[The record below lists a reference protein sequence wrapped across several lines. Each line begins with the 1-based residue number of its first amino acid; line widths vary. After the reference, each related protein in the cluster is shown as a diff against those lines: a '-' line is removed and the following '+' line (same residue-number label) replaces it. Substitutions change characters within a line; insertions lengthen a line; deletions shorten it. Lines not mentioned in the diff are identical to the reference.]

1 MKKRRRIIFILTVS
15 LALVTVAVGVYNH
28 CSNTSFWNVNIA
40 QILTLIITLAIVFV
54 ATQFKNDQRRAKDH
68 AERMTLKI
76 QELASSDCFYS
87 FKSSEDIQNAKRTF
101 YMSTRKISNCV
112 EVLKKYGEDFGF
124 KDDIDYLEKE
134 TINYKT
140 FVSEHISNMEY
151 LEESESQLRRYSANI
166 DSKCDQIIAK
176 LYQH

>member
-1 MKKRRRIIFILTVS
+1 M
-15 LALVTVAVGVYNH
+15 
-28 CSNTSFWNVNIA
+28 
-40 QILTLIITLAIVFV
+40 
-54 ATQFKNDQRRAKDH
+54 
-68 AERMTLKI
+68 
-76 QELASSDCFYS
+76 
-87 FKSSEDIQNAKRTF
+87 
-101 YMSTRKISNCV
+101 
-112 EVLKKYGEDFGF
+112 KKYGEDFGF